1 MKQNSA
7 LTAATSLGWGRPC
20 RAHLRAFARPRG
32 HLGAPQKKGLAV
44 RKVQN
49 TPRNLYHAYKM
60 KFSTDCHCFL
70 GLRLAAQSPP
80 AGSFCKAMGTPHPVQ
95 GRAQL
100 RCRQKHLRAKGRSL
114 LAESWMQCLGHA
126 QLCCS
131 TLAPRAFSEQQIT
144 TFKIQKGK
152 VCDFFLVF
160 FFFFRPY
167 WKQECASLEFFTSPA
182 IYVSVICVNQ
192 PKFSTD
198 FIFVQYSFYNFLQ
211 NKLISI
217 VTWLLLALLLH
228 CTTSRLQYCKSP
240 TCIEQHWRNIEF
252 FLQRSIHL

>member
-7 LTAATSLGWGRPC
+7 PTAATSLGWGRPC

-160 FFFFRPY
+160 FFFFLDLTENRSVLL
-167 WKQECASLEFFTSPA
+167 WSFLLHLRFMSQSFVLINQSSLQTLFLYN
-182 IYVSVICVNQ
+182 IH
-192 PKFSTD
+192 
-198 FIFVQYSFYNFLQ
+198 FITFYKINSF
-211 NKLISI
+211 
-217 VTWLLLALLLH
+217 LLLLGCCLH
-228 CTTSRLQYCKSP
+228 FFPIVPLPDYSTASP
-240 TCIEQHWRNIEF
+240 QPA
-252 FLQRSIHL
+252 